1 MTSSTPPP
9 RPAPPSDPTAAAAAP
24 SAVEEELA
32 RLRLMADNLPV
43 MLAHYRAGD
52 DVCLY
57 ANAPYAA
64 AFGFTPQTI
73 VGRNFAEVIGEAAT
87 REIRPRVDRVL
98 REGVTV
104 TYERRL
110 ERPGRPA
117 RTLEVTLKPHHDAQG
132 RVDAC
137 FVLITDISRHRRDEL
152 ALRESE
158 DRLATFMEASV
169 EGIVFHDEGRIT
181 DANPAICQLIGVP
194 LAQLLG
200 RDPMAF
206 IAPEVR
212 ARTEELVRTGTEARY
227 ESLVMHA
234 QGHRIPVEFIGRTLM
249 RGGRRLR
256 MSIVRDIRDRL
267 EAQARIHYLAHH
279 DALTRLPNRD
289 AFMEHLRHRMQDGA
303 DGHPAPPFA
312 LLFLDLDHFK
322 RVNDSLGHLAGDA
335 LLVTVARRLQE
346 VLGDADRAARFGG
359 DEFMV
364 MLGRPGGRAEVEAF
378 AQTLLRA
385 LGRPLILEG
394 RPIVVTPSVG
404 VALFPDDAL
413 DAEALIKHAD
423 TAMYQAKTSGRARV
437 SFFDPATALDA
448 YHSLVLEGQL
458 AHAIEREEFMLHV
471 QPQVDLRDGRV
482 VGSETLIR
490 WQHPERGLLSPE
502 EFIELAEQ
510 HQLMVPIGQWVLREA
525 MRCARRWHEAGG
537 AGLPV
542 AVNLSARQFDAPGF
556 VDQVESLLATEG
568 VQGRWIELEV
578 TERMLMSGSV
588 SVLERLVRLRR
599 MGIRMSIDDFGTG
612 WSSLAQLKNLPIDK
626 MKIDRSFV
634 RDLQHED
641 GAAITAAIVQMG
653 RSLDLTVVAEGVET
667 RAQAEALSRLGCD
680 LVQGNLVSPP
690 LPVIDFPA
698 WVAARAAAGAG
709 PLGG

>member
-1 MTSSTPPP
+1 MTTPPP
-9 RPAPPSDPTAAAAAP
+9 PSSPTAPSDPPAP
-24 SAVEEELA
+24 APEATGVEEALA

-52 DVCLY
+52 DTCLY
-57 ANAPYAA
+57 ANEPYAA
-64 AFGFTPQTI
+64 AFGFTPQSI
-73 VGRNFAEVIGEAAT
+73 LGRRFAEVIGEAAT

-98 REGVTV
+98 KEGVTV

-110 ERPGRPA
+110 EREGRAP
-117 RTLEVTLKPHHDAQG
+117 RTLEVTLKPHRDATG

-137 FVLITDISRHRRDEL
+137 FVLITDISRHREAEL

-158 DRLATFMEASV
+158 DRLATFMDASV

-181 DANPAICQLIGVP
+181 DANPAVCQLLGVP
-194 LAQLLG
+194 LTQLLG
-200 RDPMAF
+200 RNPMAF

-227 ESLVMHA
+227 ESLVLHA
-234 QGHRIPVEFIGRTLM
+234 QGHRIPVEFIGRTLV

-256 MSIVRDIRDRL
+256 MSIVRDIRDRI

-289 AFMEHLRHRMQDGA
+289 AFMEHLKRRMQDGA
-303 DGHPAPPFA
+303 DGRPARPFA

-364 MLGRPGGRAEVEAF
+364 MLDQPGGRDALEAF
-378 AQTLLRA
+378 AQGLLKA

-404 VALFPDDAL
+404 VALFPEDAL

-423 TAMYQAKTSGRARV
+423 TAMYQAKAHGRARV

-471 QPQVDLRDGRV
+471 QPQVDLRSGRI

-525 MRCARRWHEAGG
+525 MRCARRWHERGG

-542 AVNLSARQFDAPGF
+542 AVNLSARQFEAPGF
-556 VDQVESLLATEG
+556 VDQVEAMLHAEG
-568 VQGRWIELEV
+568 VQGGWIELEV
-578 TERMLMSGSV
+578 TERMLMTDTV
-588 SVLERLVRLRR
+588 SVLERLSRLRR

-634 RDLQHED
+634 RDLLRED

-667 RAQAEALSRLGCD
+667 LAQSRALSRLGCD

-690 LPVIDFPA
+690 LPVADFPA
-698 WVAARAAAGAG
+698 WVASRPPG
-709 PLGG
+709 PVG